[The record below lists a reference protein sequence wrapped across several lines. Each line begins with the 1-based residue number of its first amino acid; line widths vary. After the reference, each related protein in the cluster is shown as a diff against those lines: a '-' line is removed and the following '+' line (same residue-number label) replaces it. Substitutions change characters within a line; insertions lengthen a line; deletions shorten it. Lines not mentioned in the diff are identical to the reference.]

1 MKQNSESKPIAQAAR
16 KRPVL
21 AAAAVIAIL
30 VIVIIMVSRGG
41 GNNEQTTAYH
51 EVKRGNLLISV
62 VEGGSLQAVSE
73 VSIRNMVEGTGRII
87 RIAPEGTFVKKG
99 DLLVELD
106 SSSAQD
112 QVNQQEITVRRADLE
127 LLQARKE
134 LEIAASQTNSD
145 FTAANIQLELA
156 KIDLE
161 KFKEGELAQ
170 LEREL
175 ELEVD
180 TIREQLTIDLE
191 RYHYSTN
198 LLAAGFETK
207 SKADADRLTM
217 LRTEKNLQQ
226 ATNGLWMF
234 QQFDRRKLETNYESK
249 VREAA
254 EELSRVVKQSEA
266 KMAQFQA
273 DVETK
278 TRTLALNQSKL
289 ERDKQNLAAAKIYAP
304 TDGLVVYATPEGRF
318 SSESMIEE
326 GATVRYRQEIIKLP
340 DTSAMKLTIKVHE
353 SHVGKVKPGQA
364 AYVVLDPQPD
374 MRYEGRVSKVALL
387 PNTQD
392 RWSNPNLKVYDTE
405 ILITGKL
412 PEEVKPGVSAR
423 AEIVI
428 TNLTDVLTVPV
439 QAVTTLN
446 GKPVV
451 YLAGANPTPVPVQVG
466 LFNTRSI
473 HIAEGLNEGDRVLL
487 SPPMDTEASSIDGT
501 IMQEGEAVPTNA
513 VTVAQ
518 IDAEQPFFGSR
529 ANGSEGPASALAAPG
544 GEAGSNGRAAFDPQ
558 AMLRQWDTDGD
569 GQLSEEERAAM
580 FQARGNR
587 GGGGQGG
594 ERAGGGFN
602 REAMMKQFDTDGD
615 GQLSETEQAAMRVA
629 FPRNRNRGGQEGSN
643 AATAPQPAGG
653 SENP

>member
-1 MKQNSESKPIAQAAR
+1 MKEPLHTKPLAQAAK

-21 AAAAVIAIL
+21 AAVAVLAILAIVIAML
-30 VIVIIMVSRGG
+30 SLGAGRQ
-41 GNNEQTTAYH
+41 EPTTAYH

-62 VEGGSLQAVSE
+62 VEGGSLQAVTE

-112 QVNQQEITVRRADLE
+112 QVNQQEITVRRAELE
-127 LLQARKE
+127 FLQAQKQ
-134 LEIAASQTNSD
+134 LEITASQTNSD
-145 FTAANIQLELA
+145 YTAANIKLELA
-156 KIDLE
+156 RIDLQ
-161 KFKEGELAQ
+161 KFVEGELAQ

-175 ELEVD
+175 ELDVD

-207 SKADADRLTM
+207 SKADADRLTL

-226 ATNGLWMF
+226 ATNSLWMF
-234 QQFDRRKLETNYESK
+234 KQFDRRKLQTNYESK
-249 VREAA
+249 VKEA
-254 EELSRVVKQSEA
+254 EEDLDRVVKQSEA
-266 KMAQFQA
+266 RMAQAQA

-278 TRTLALNQSKL
+278 TRTLALNESKL
-289 ERDKQNLAAAKIYAP
+289 ERDKQNLAAAKIFAP
-304 TDGLVVYATPEGRF
+304 SDGLVVYASPEGRF

-326 GATVRYRQEIIKLP
+326 GATIRYRQEIIKLP

-374 MRYEGRVSKVALL
+374 MRYEGRVAKVALL

-439 QAVTTLN
+439 QAVTTLQ

-451 YLAGANPTPVPVQVG
+451 YLAGAKPTPVPVQVG

-487 SPPMDTEASSIDGT
+487 SPPLDTEASAIDGS
-501 IMQEGEAVPTNA
+501 IMQDGDAVPTNA
-513 VTVAQ
+513 VSVAQ
-518 IDAEQPFFGSR
+518 MDAQPPVFGAR
-529 ANGSEGPASALAAPG
+529 GYGDDGGGTAPEALG
-544 GEAGSNGRAAFDPQ
+544 GEAGSNGRAGFDPQ

-580 FQARGNR
+580 MQARGNR
-587 GGGGQGG
+587 GGGGPGG

-615 GQLSETEQAAMRVA
+615 GQLSETEQAAMRAA
-629 FPRNRNRGGQEGSN
+629 FPRNRNRGAQEGG
-643 AATAPQPAGG
+643 AAPRTPQPAGG
-653 SENP
+653 GENP